1 MRFTEEDCQSIGRQL
16 KAARAMKGHTQRE
29 LARAL
34 GVTREMVIRYEH
46 GKVAPTGENLARAV
60 RYAEGLK
67 LPSYK
72 YKLTVE
78 AMEQPSAAPAPTEQQ
93 LELPLDV
100 PQEFPDAT
108 VRITRKEHSIEILA
122 VIGGPGRR

>member
-1 MRFTEEDCQSIGRQL
+1 MRFTEEDSQSIGRQL
-16 KAARAMKGHTQRE
+16 KAARATKGHTQRG
-29 LARAL
+29 LAQAL
-34 GVTREMVIRYEH
+34 GVSREMVIRYEH

-60 RYAEGLK
+60 RYAEGLE

-72 YKLTVE
+72 YKLTAK
-78 AMEQPSAAPAPTEQQ
+78 AMEQPSAAPAPTEHQ

-108 VRITRKEHSIEILA
+108 VRITRREHSIEIFA
-122 VIGGPGRR
+122 VVGGPGGR

>member
-1 MRFTEEDCQSIGRQL
+1 
-16 KAARAMKGHTQRE
+16 MKGHTQRE